1 LREGNLVMAFQKKD
15 GKKAKTFGVVAQR
28 LFLEELARTSNIT
41 ASAKAAGF
49 TTKPAYDLK
58 KKSGSFKAQWLE
70 ALSEGYARLE
80 ADLLAEALR
89 PASPHL
95 KDMTLKQKQLKV
107 RLGMALLA
115 AHRNTV
121 RGAEKPSP
129 SRSRDPEE
137 VKKRLAARFTAMNK
151 RLNDDPDSEE

>member
-1 LREGNLVMAFQKKD
+1 MAFEKND
-15 GKKAKTFGVVAQR
+15 GKKAKAFGVVAQR

-49 TTKPAYDLK
+49 TTKPAYELK
-58 KKSGSFKAQWLE
+58 KKSGSFRAQWLE
-70 ALSEGYARLE
+70 ALCEGYARLE

-95 KDMTLKQKQLKV
+95 KEMTLKQKQLKV
-107 RLGMALLA
+107 RLGMSLLA

-121 RGAEKPSP
+121 RGVEKPTP
-129 SRSRDPEE
+129 SRSRNPDE
-137 VKKRLAARFTAMNK
+137 VKKRLEARFAAMNK
-151 RLNDDPDSEE
+151 KLADDSDTTE